1 MGKHRWG
8 WKQARRVAL
17 LVVVILATAAPSA
30 LAAGP
35 AARVARIGA
44 APGAQALSLVLP
56 LRADLS
62 GLRRLAAAVS
72 DPASP
77 QYGQYRSIAELARR
91 YGASAADRAR
101 VTSFLRR
108 FGARDVRIDR
118 TGLFADATMSV
129 TAAQHAFGTALARF
143 QAGRATRFVA
153 PATGPRVPA
162 ALHGAA
168 TGVVGLDT
176 RPLFG
181 AKPAIAR
188 AAQFDHLPGRL
199 SPDNQYSGYPS
210 RSGTPSGCAG
220 ALADRGFTPNQYLT
234 AYDLAGLQ
242 SAGATG
248 AGERVAL
255 IEIDG
260 YRYSDI
266 TAFAGCFGLGVPAVN
281 GYGVNLRHPLAPG
294 GESTLD
300 LEVLDAAAP
309 GLKAVD
315 VYESQSRASDVLRS
329 LTAPLQNGNRVPE
342 VISASLGTCE
352 PALAAS
358 IGASGVRAVEG
369 ELALTTAAG
378 ISVLAATGDTGSSD
392 CIGNNGP
399 VAALAVNFPASSPY
413 VTGVGGT
420 NVALNAANQ
429 IDAQIVWNDAPYN
442 VGAGGGGF
450 SRLFSRPSYQK
461 GFETLPRRGLPDVA
475 MLSDPLPGYAV
486 YCTASDCAQGGPGP
500 WIAVGGT
507 SAATPLLAGGLA
519 LVDQVLRL
527 HQKQN
532 LGLVNPLLY
541 RIARENPTV
550 GVFSDV
556 TSSDNDLGAI
566 LPSGSKHPLGCC
578 SAGPGYDMAT
588 GLGGVDLGKLAF
600 LAVADQPAIATVGVS
615 VRRQR
620 VLARNSLAARL
631 TCSRRCLV
639 AASATITVPGARPI
653 QLASDRHLLL
663 RTGSHAATM
672 HLSTAQART
681 IRAAL
686 GRHRTV
692 IAEVRAVLTESGGNV
707 EATSRPRALRITG

>member
-8 WKQARRVAL
+8 LEQARRTAL
-17 LVVVILATAAPSA
+17 LVVVILVTAAPAA

-35 AARVARIGA
+35 AAHVARIGA
-44 APGAQALSLVLP
+44 APGAQSLSLVLP
-56 LRADLS
+56 LRADIA

-72 DPASP
+72 DPASA
-77 QYGQYRSIAELARR
+77 QYGQYRSIAQLARR

-101 VTSFLRR
+101 VTSVLRR
-108 FGARDVRIDR
+108 AGARDVRIDR
-118 TGLFADATMSV
+118 TGLFADATMTV
-129 TAAQHAFGTALARF
+129 AAAQRTFGTALARF
-143 QAGRATRFVA
+143 ETGRATRFVA
-153 PATGPRVPA
+153 PAAGPRLPA
-162 ALHGAA
+162 DLRGAA

-181 AKPAIAR
+181 ARPAIAR
-188 AAQFDHLPGRL
+188 AAQFAHRPGRL
-199 SPDNQYSGYPS
+199 SADNEYSGYPS

-234 AYDLAGLQ
+234 AYNLAGLQ

-255 IEIDG
+255 VEIDG

-266 TAFAGCFGLGVPAVN
+266 TAFADCFGLGVPAVN

-420 NVALNAANQ
+420 NVSLNPANQ
-429 IDAQIVWNDAPYN
+429 ISAQIVWNDAPYN

-450 SRLFSRPSYQK
+450 SRLFGRPSYQK
-461 GFETLPRRGLPDVA
+461 GFQSLPRRGVPDVA

-486 YCTASDCAQGGPGP
+486 YCTAADCAQGGPGP

-556 TSSDNDLGAI
+556 TTSDNDLGTI
-566 LPSGSKHPLGCC
+566 LPSGDKHPLGCC
-578 SAGPGYDMAT
+578 SANSGYDMAT

-600 LAVADQPAIATVGVS
+600 LAVADQPALAAVGVS
-615 VRRQR
+615 VGRQHILPHRALVAR
-620 VLARNSLAARL
+620 VS
-631 TCSRRCLV
+631 CSRRCLV

-653 QLASDRHLLL
+653 RLASRRHLLL
-663 RTGSHAATM
+663 GKGSRAAIV
-672 HLSTAQART
+672 HLTAAQART

-686 GRHRTV
+686 NHHHTV
-692 IAEVRAVLTESGGNV
+692 IADVRAVLTESGGNV
-707 EATSRPRALRITG
+707 EATSSTRRLRITG